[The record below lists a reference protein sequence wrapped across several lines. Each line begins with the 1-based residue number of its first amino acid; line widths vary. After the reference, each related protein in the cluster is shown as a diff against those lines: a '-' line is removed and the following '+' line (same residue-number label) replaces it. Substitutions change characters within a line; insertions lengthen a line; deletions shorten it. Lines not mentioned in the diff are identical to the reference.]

1 MNELLKIDNLN
12 ISFQSSGSDLKTLK
26 DFSINLKER
35 ESLGIVGESGSGK
48 TLSMLAL
55 TRLLPKQARITSG
68 SIIFRNKIL
77 NNLLN
82 KNFYKEISGNKISMI
97 FQEPMTALNPVHTV
111 GKQLLDTYLYH
122 NDVSFEKGILRALE
136 ILDAVQ
142 LSKNKQRMEQ
152 YPHQLSG
159 GQRQRVM
166 IALALINNP
175 DLLIADEPTTALD
188 VTVQKEIIQLIS
200 KLRETIGMALIFIS
214 HDLGVVSQIS
224 DNIIVMKEGEI
235 VEKGSTSKVLNKP
248 EHIYTQKLLN
258 CLHKLEN
265 DQKKEKLKNSPIISA
280 RDISKVYKLP
290 AKIFKKPEIIHA
302 VKNVSF
308 DVKTGETLAIVGES
322 GSGKSTVAKIIN
334 GLIVKD
340 NGEVKIKGQDIED
353 ISLSKRAKLIQ
364 PVFQDPYSTLNPIHT
379 IGYIIS
385 RPLVI
390 NENQSDYNVKTKVIE
405 ILELVGL
412 SEEYYNRF
420 PNQLSGGQRQRV
432 AIARAII
439 LKPQILICDE
449 PTSALDV
456 TIQSQILDLLNDLKQ
471 KLKITIILISHDI
484 SVVKYFSDRIIVM
497 YNGQIVETGN
507 SEDIINNP
515 KESYT
520 KKLMSSVFSLK
531 QKNQILE
538 DNFA

>member
-122 NDVSFEKGILRALE
+122 NDVSFEKGVLRALE

-224 DNIIVMKEGEI
+224 DNIIVMKDGEI
-235 VEKGSTSKVLNKP
+235 VEKGSTSKVFNKP

-290 AKIFKKPEIIHA
+290 AKIFKKPEIIYA